1 MASWVADLT
10 SSPFTDRIWSPCVSR
25 PSASAGPPF
34 TMSET
39 KTPVSFLEAGRR
51 RHQAAVEAQASASH
65 PNVSCSSGKRSGCF
79 WDTSAGTR
87 RLAASPPSPH
97 DAQAQALAGPALQLQ
112 GEGVPQLLLLVLGL
126 VPVDHQA
133 DPGRRLAQHAD
144 GVVVA
149 GLPQV
154 RGVHLRP
161 TQGVRRRR
169 RRPSLP
175 GNLPTSRP
183 RLSAGGGGLQRQ
195 TPKPRPHPARGRRE
209 GRSAPYLQDL
219 VSGPQPAIFRRRPL
233 LVHLVDDDGPLGE
246 GGSTEYHQCSCV
258 TVVPQVQRSHS
269 QAGHCLLGTP
279 LPLGYQQGVAAPH
292 DAQAQPRAALADVY
306 GGLAAG
312 DDGAGG
318 GVAGQGGRRGR
329 AALS

>member
-183 RLSAGGGGLQRQ
+183 RLSAGGGGCKGKLLSHAPTQREVGG
-195 TPKPRPHPARGRRE
+195 RAGRR
-209 GRSAPYLQDL
+209 RTSRIW
-219 VSGPQPAIFRRRPL
+219 SPAHSRPSL
-233 LVHLVDDDGPLGE
+233 D
-246 GGSTEYHQCSCV
+246 
-258 TVVPQVQRSHS
+258 
-269 QAGHCLLGTP
+269 
-279 LPLGYQQGVAAPH
+279 AAPSSYTSWMMM
-292 DAQAQPRAALADVY
+292 AP
-306 GGLAAG
+306 
-312 DDGAGG
+312 
-318 GVAGQGGRRGR
+318 
-329 AALS
+329 